1 MEEKCSYQIN
11 AVFRLTGRGIV
22 FLGNI
27 SSGSVDVGDWIEFEY
42 NGILLR
48 RKIAGI
54 NSVRSIKEEN
64 NCGLTIETISE
75 QEIEDLR
82 NWQPN
87 HLVAKI
93 FETTNEI

>member
-1 MEEKCSYQIN
+1 MIIN
-11 AVFRLTGRGIV
+11 PTGRGIV

-27 SSGSVDVGDWIEFEY
+27 YFGSVDVEYWIEFEY

-48 RKIAGI
+48 QKIGGI

-75 QEIEDLR
+75 QESEDLR
-82 NWQPN
+82 NRQPN